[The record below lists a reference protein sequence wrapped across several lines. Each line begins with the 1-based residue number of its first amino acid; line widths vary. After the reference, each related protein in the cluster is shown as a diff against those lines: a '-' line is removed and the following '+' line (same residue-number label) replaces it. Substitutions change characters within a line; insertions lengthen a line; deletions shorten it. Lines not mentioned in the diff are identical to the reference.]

1 MPRLLGNQTVWTEK
15 EQTCLTN
22 ALREHGK
29 NYGRI
34 MEVIGDKSLRQV
46 KLHLKKLRKEIEEHP
61 EHKNADLLP
70 VIKQRKEPLGAAGL
84 SPIDVNAAL
93 RKLERDVNEA

>member
-1 MPRLLGNQTVWTEK
+1 
-15 EQTCLTN
+15 
-22 ALREHGK
+22 
-29 NYGRI
+29 
-34 MEVIGDKSLRQV
+34 
-46 KLHLKKLRKEIEEHP
+46 LKKLRKEIEEHP